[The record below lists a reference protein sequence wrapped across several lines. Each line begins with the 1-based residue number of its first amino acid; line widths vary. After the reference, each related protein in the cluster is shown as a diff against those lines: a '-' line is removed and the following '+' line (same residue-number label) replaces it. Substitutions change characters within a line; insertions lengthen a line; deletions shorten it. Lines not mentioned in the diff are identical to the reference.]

1 MLNLLSNAVK
11 FTDPGGQV
19 TVSARLTKA
28 GELILRVK
36 DTGIGMNEEE
46 LKDALE
52 PFRRVTSD
60 ARGTIEGTGLGLPLT
75 KALTEANRAAFS
87 ISSEPGKGT
96 VVEITYP
103 TTRVLAD

>member
-1 MLNLLSNAVK
+1 M
-11 FTDPGGQV
+11 
-19 TVSARLTKA
+19 
-28 GELILRVK
+28 LRVK

-60 ARGTIEGTGLGLPLT
+60 TRNVEGTGLGLPLT
-75 KALTEANRAAFS
+75 RALTEANRAAFA